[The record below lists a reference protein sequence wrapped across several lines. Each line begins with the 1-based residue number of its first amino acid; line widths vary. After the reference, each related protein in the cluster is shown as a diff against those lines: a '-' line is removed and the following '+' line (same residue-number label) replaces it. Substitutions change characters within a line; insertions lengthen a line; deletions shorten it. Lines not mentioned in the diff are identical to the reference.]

1 MVSPSKQTIDKDI
14 PLKCKYQNL
23 RETVLDMGSVM
34 IAFSGG
40 ADSTL
45 LLNIAQAVLGKKV
58 IAITA
63 SSEILPSGELE
74 EAKRLAQEMGV
85 EHIVIADELR
95 DEFLANTEERCY
107 LCKRNLYSKLIDL
120 ALKREI
126 AQVIDGTNRDDL
138 NDFRPGLRA
147 AKELR
152 IRSPLAEAKLTKEE
166 IRLLS
171 KDLALTTWDKP
182 PQSCLATRLPHG
194 ERITIEKLRL
204 VDLAET
210 FLKEIGFAQVRVR
223 LQNDRF
229 AEIEI
234 KDTEI
239 PRLLRDYD
247 RVLGRFKELGLART
261 ILHSADHRKV
271 NAVESSLE
279 EGKIA

>member
-1 MVSPSKQTIDKDI
+1 VKSLSEQTMDKDI

-23 RETVLDMGSVM
+23 RETILDMGSVM

-45 LLNIAQAVLGKKV
+45 LLKVAHDVLGKNV
-58 IAITA
+58 IAVTA
-63 SSEILPSGELE
+63 SSEILPSGELD
-74 EAKRLAQEMGV
+74 EAKRLAQGMGV
-85 EHIVIADELR
+85 ELIVTADELQ

-107 LCKRNLYSKLIDL
+107 LCKRNLYSTLIDL
-120 ALKREI
+120 ALKRGI

-138 NDFRPGLRA
+138 SDFRPGLRA
-147 AKELR
+147 AREFG
-152 IRSPLAEAKLTKEE
+152 IRSPLAEAGLTKEE

-171 KDLALTTWDKP
+171 KDLALPTWDKP

-204 VDLAET
+204 VDMAEA

-229 AEIEI
+229 AEIEV

-239 PRLLRDYD
+239 PRLLRNCD
-247 RVLGRFKELGLART
+247 RVLGRFKELGLTPT
-261 ILHSADHRKV
+261 ILYSANHRKV
-271 NAVESSLE
+271 EAAESSLE

>member
-1 MVSPSKQTIDKDI
+1 MNPSKQTMDKDI

-23 RETVLDMGSVM
+23 RESLFDMGSVM

-45 LLNIAQAVLGKKV
+45 LLNIAQAVLGKNV
-58 IAITA
+58 IAVTA

-74 EAKRLAQEMGV
+74 EAKRLAQGMGV
-85 EHIVIADELR
+85 EHIVTVDELR

-107 LCKRNLYSKLIDL
+107 LCKRNLYSTLIDL

-229 AEIEI
+229 AEIEV

>member
-1 MVSPSKQTIDKDI
+1 MNPSKQTMDKDI

-23 RETVLDMGSVM
+23 RESLFDMGSVM

-45 LLNIAQAVLGKKV
+45 LLNIAQAVLGKNV
-58 IAITA
+58 IAVTA

-74 EAKRLAQEMGV
+74 EAKRLAQGMGV
-85 EHIVIADELR
+85 EHIVIVDELR

-107 LCKRNLYSKLIDL
+107 LCKRNLYSTLIDL

-171 KDLALTTWDKP
+171 KDLAPTTWDKP
-182 PQSCLATRLPHG
+182 PQSCLATRLPYG

-229 AEIEI
+229 AEIEV